1 VSLVIDG
8 ADVAAAESQQLL
20 AELWK
25 ELDELYGNE
34 VATAIDPRGAP
45 TGIKFVVA
53 RENGVAVGCGAIRP
67 RSAAIAEVKRV
78 FVRQTSRGTGVARAI
93 MCKLEQLACAAGFN
107 EIWLETGLRQ
117 PAAIRLY
124 ESLGYTRIADFGDY
138 KDDPLSVCYGK
149 TLMERPAMRRE

>member
-1 VSLVIDG
+1 MNLTIER
-8 ADVAAAESQQLL
+8 ADVSSPESRQLI
-20 AELWK
+20 AELWR

-34 VATAIDPRGAP
+34 LASEAELPDATGTI
-45 TGIKFVVA
+45 FVIA
-53 RENGVAVGCGAIRP
+53 RRDGLAVGCGALRP
-67 RSAAIAEVKRV
+67 RSAAIAEAKRV
-78 FVRQTSRGTGVARAI
+78 FVRRDSRGQGVARAI
-93 MCKLEQLACAAGFN
+93 MHELEQLAGAAGFN

-149 TLMERPAMRRE
+149 MLTERPPTGRE